1 VYAGL
6 LLLLSACGQGATLPA
21 VPQTVA
27 RTPTLGPPAPTDTPI
42 PTPAPTVVPI
52 TDRVLQVAENVYP
65 DIYFKQEGSSGP
77 DVRYHVNV
85 TLLAH
90 TDPSDP
96 EQYKYIA
103 YTVYKALWQD
113 PDLANRLSSVLI
125 LMISTDNV
133 VPTEIYAKVY
143 LTQETAKKIDW
154 GNLGQDDNWG
164 MYNEQEVISF

>member
-1 VYAGL
+1 MACL
-6 LLLLSACGQGATLPA
+6 LFLLASCGQSQEESA
-21 VPQTVA
+21 
-27 RTPTLGPPAPTDTPI
+27 APTT
-42 PTPAPTVVPI
+42 APTVVPI
-52 TDRVLQVAENVYP
+52 TDRVLQVAESVYP

-90 TDPSDP
+90 TNPSDP

-103 YTVYKALWQD
+103 FTVYKALWQD

-125 LMISTDNV
+125 LMTSTDDV
-133 VPTEIYAKVY
+133 YPTKTYAKVY

-154 GNLGQDDNWG
+154 GNLDQDDTWG
-164 MYNEQEVISF
+164 MYDEQEVIGS